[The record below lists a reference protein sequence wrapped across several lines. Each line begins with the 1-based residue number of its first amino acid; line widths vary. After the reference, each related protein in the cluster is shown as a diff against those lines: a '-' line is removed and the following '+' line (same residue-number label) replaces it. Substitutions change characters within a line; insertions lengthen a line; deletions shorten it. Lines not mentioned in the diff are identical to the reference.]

1 MDVIE
6 QNIEL
11 FRKGQTEFLLNQAF
25 VIFTE
30 ADNPECR
37 LEALKFIHEIQGELP
52 ARAEKPSEEI
62 MDLVLRWC
70 RDESLAPRT
79 IARLN
84 FMTRNK
90 ETQKA
95 ILEYSIKE
103 DSKELLYPKWKL

>member
-11 FRKGQTEFLLNQAF
+11 FRKRQTEFLLNQAF
-25 VIFTE
+25 IIFTE
-30 ADNPECR
+30 ADNPECK

-70 RDESLAPRT
+70 RDESLVPRT

-90 ETQKA
+90 ETQKT

-103 DSKELLYPKWKL
+103 DSKELLYPKGKL